1 MTGHLNRP
9 ETACLKAPDIQ
20 AKPPDIMA
28 TEVPVMSEKSLSESV
43 SVPDRRADLVN
54 ALKLGSAVPHTPKS
68 PINIVL
74 G

>member
-1 MTGHLNRP
+1 
-9 ETACLKAPDIQ
+9 
-20 AKPPDIMA
+20 
-28 TEVPVMSEKSLSESV
+28 MSEKSLSESV